1 MPVKKYHICTCA
13 NDIATCVKKI
23 KMPVKIKKKCPE
35 ESKTGVKSVR
45 EEKKLPVIKLEKWL
59 SRELLLLTGKEKKTL
74 SPPE

>member
-1 MPVKKYHICTCA
+1 MCKK
-13 NDIATCVKKI
+13 K

-59 SRELLLLTGKEKKTL
+59 SRELLLLTGKEKKH
-74 SPPE
+74 